1 MVIKAT
7 SFNTILID
15 LIQEK
20 AIDKKPT
27 LLQIILAWLVSYC
40 SMQELQKLHVKLPKV
55 LIANYM
61 PALTYLLEVQ
71 ARMKLPKFIH
81 IQTLE
86 FMFF

>member
-1 MVIKAT
+1 
-7 SFNTILID
+7 
-15 LIQEK
+15 
-20 AIDKKPT
+20 
-27 LLQIILAWLVSYC
+27 
-40 SMQELQKLHVKLPKV
+40 MQELQKLHVKLPKV

-61 PALTYLLEVQ
+61 TALTYLLEVQ